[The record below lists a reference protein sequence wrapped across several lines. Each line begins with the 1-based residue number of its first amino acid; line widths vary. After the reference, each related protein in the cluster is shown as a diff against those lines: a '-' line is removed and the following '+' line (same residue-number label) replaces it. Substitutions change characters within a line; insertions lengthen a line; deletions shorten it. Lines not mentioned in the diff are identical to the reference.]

1 MYANVKIRDRV
12 VELAEKYNVF
22 PNDLEKEGIVK
33 FTKEDGVIIGV
44 QEVNDD

>member
-1 MYANVKIRDRV
+1 
-12 VELAEKYNVF
+12 
-22 PNDLEKEGIVK
+22 LEKEGIVK